1 MGSDRS
7 QAAEDASRR
16 LAETS
21 QEQARIGSGAGGKV
35 SSLFDIMN
43 QVGGTPQ
50 YLDSAYSAAG
60 TSIQEAG
67 ANQQLLGF
75 GQQQAQLRGV
85 QGSGGN
91 FSAGI
96 SPFAMGSQIANEV
109 TSNRTR
115 QLMAGVENVNN
126 VTAGLMGQAGQMG
139 NASLQA
145 TGAELQSIGQ
155 LPGYNKNAA
164 LAASLGSAAF
174 SAYGGLS
181 QYNAGRDRTGGYAA
195 SPGQPGHGY
204 QPGIGVQAPGNVSTS
219 LYGTN
224 YYSAL
229 NPWNVAGGGR

>member
-1 MGSDRS
+1 MGSEKG
-7 QAAEDASRR
+7 QKA
-16 LAETS
+16 
-21 QEQARIGSGAGGKV
+21 EQASINLSDLSAQYGTIATRGLEQRGSIFNAMLGNNGMPEYLNQAFQAQRAG
-35 SSLFDIMN
+35 
-43 QVGGTPQ
+43 
-50 YLDSAYSAAG
+50 
-60 TSIQEAG
+60 IQEAG
-67 ANQQLLGF
+67 ANQQLQGYA
-75 GQQQAQLRGV
+75 QQQGQAKVVG
-85 QGSGGN
+85 GAGGN
-91 FSAGI
+91 LSAGL
-96 SPFAMGSQIANEV
+96 SPFDLGSQIANAT
-109 TSNRTR
+109 TSSRTQ
-115 QLMAGVENVNN
+115 QLMAGIENVNN
-126 VTAGLMGQAGQMG
+126 VTSGMFGSAATTG
-139 NASLQA
+139 NAAMQA
-145 TGAELQSIGQ
+145 AGNQLQSIGQ